1 MRGDRLRIGAVARR
15 AGVNIQ
21 TLRYYERRGLL
32 NAPER
37 TPSGYREYPAEAV
50 QRYVDEGW
58 RLALAAGWL
67 ADRHGYPRDARRHYL
82 RSWWLGGGMRPLV
95 MAAIPSPIRR
105 GTRTLRAR
113 IGGM

>member
-1 MRGDRLRIGAVARR
+1 MWTRLDEQDDPTRGQWGYEEALDALRLRELIAAH
-15 AGVNIQ
+15 
-21 TLRYYERRGLL
+21 
-32 NAPER
+32 P
-37 TPSGYREYPAEAV
+37 REYPAEAV

-113 IGGM
+113 IGRM